1 MCNGTLTSNSYL
13 SFSPLGLILSKRSSF
28 FRDLIPSTSDHPP
41 RWRQQ
46 QCNKAVP
53 IDCRTRRRFITRFQN
68 RNRSSYLSSLNSAV
82 VRHGESYARWWRTA
96 LADKEEQLLRNV
108 LYKTVL
114 YRAFLVH
121 KWLTSS
127 SLSTIEVSVPM
138 MLRVTLY
145 KCDFER
151 RCGYRGKTCEISDP
165 KLADTVYSPMVSCR
179 HEAEFGWRVQT

>member
-1 MCNGTLTSNSYL
+1 M
-13 SFSPLGLILSKRSSF
+13 
-28 FRDLIPSTSDHPP
+28 
-41 RWRQQ
+41 
-46 QCNKAVP
+46 
-53 IDCRTRRRFITRFQN
+53 
-68 RNRSSYLSSLNSAV
+68 
-82 VRHGESYARWWRTA
+82 VRHGGLYARWWRTA

-114 YRAFLVH
+114 YRAFLVY

-127 SLSTIEVSVPM
+127 SLSTIEVSVLM

-165 KLADTVYSPMVSCR
+165 KLADTVVVANGLVRARSGIWLGVRRKGSQ
-179 HEAEFGWRVQT
+179 GSSGTILS

>member
-1 MCNGTLTSNSYL
+1 MRGGGGPL
-13 SFSPLGLILSKRSSF
+13 SL
-28 FRDLIPSTSDHPP
+28 
-41 RWRQQ
+41 
-46 QCNKAVP
+46 
-53 IDCRTRRRFITRFQN
+53 TRRN
-68 RNRSSYLSSLNSAV
+68 N
-82 VRHGESYARWWRTA
+82 E
-96 LADKEEQLLRNV
+96 LLRNV

-114 YRAFLVH
+114 HRAFLVY

-127 SLSTIEVSVPM
+127 SLSTIEVSVLM

-165 KLADTVYSPMVSCR
+165 KLADTVPSPMVSCG

>member
-1 MCNGTLTSNSYL
+1 M
-13 SFSPLGLILSKRSSF
+13 
-28 FRDLIPSTSDHPP
+28 
-41 RWRQQ
+41 
-46 QCNKAVP
+46 
-53 IDCRTRRRFITRFQN
+53 
-68 RNRSSYLSSLNSAV
+68 
-82 VRHGESYARWWRTA
+82 TA

-114 YRAFLVH
+114 YRAFLVY

-127 SLSTIEVSVPM
+127 SLSTIEVSVLM

-165 KLADTVYSPMVSCR
+165 KLTDTACR
-179 HEAEFGWRVQT
+179 RQWSRAVHEAEFGWGSDVKGVKDPVAAILS